1 MLLTDGSA
9 AREHM
14 DTSSVVL
21 GTAVLALLLV
31 VPDRPWRVL
40 RTVVTIAH
48 EGGHAVTALLVGR
61 RLTGMRLHSDTS
73 GVTLSR
79 GRATGPGMVATAFAG
94 YAAPCLLGLG
104 VAALAVTEWHL
115 VPLVICLVLLVGM
128 LLAIRNVFGFVAIIA
143 TGAALVAVTW
153 YVPAQYQ
160 QASVSLLAWF
170 LLFGGLRAVS
180 ELPRSRRS
188 GRIRESDADIL
199 ARLTRVPAM
208 IWIGLFVVVA
218 VGSLVASGALLL
230 VV

>member
-1 MLLTDGSA
+1 M
-9 AREHM
+9 E
-14 DTSSVVL
+14 TSSVVL
-21 GTAVLALLLV
+21 ATAVLALLLV
-31 VPDRPWRVL
+31 VPDRSWRVL

-104 VAALAVTEWHL
+104 IAALAVTEWYL
-115 VPLVICLVLLVGM
+115 VPLFICLVLLVGM
-128 LLAIRNVFGFVAIIA
+128 LLAIRNVFGFLAVIA

-153 YVPAQYQ
+153 YVPEQYQ

-170 LLFGGLRAVS
+170 LLFGGLRAVG

-199 ARLTRVPAM
+199 ARLTRVPAL